1 MNSDLEDESLEEEEN
16 SEEENNDL
24 ILSLE
29 PISEHTENTE
39 DTANNLPRSG
49 QGSFGGQISR
59 IEQINT
65 EDEMD
70 AIFHNSESG
79 RDKECK
85 DNLNT
90 V

>member
-1 MNSDLEDESLEEEEN
+1 M
-16 SEEENNDL
+16 

-39 DTANNLPRSG
+39 DTANNLQRSG

-59 IEQINT
+59 IEQIPT

-70 AIFHNSESG
+70 AIFHNS
-79 RDKECK
+79 DKECK
-85 DNLNT
+85 DNLEA
-90 V
+90 VHVDQIQIYAKKSKK